1 MGSMKQLGGA
11 LGHNTER
18 GAPFRRGGPYT
29 MFVTLGY
36 IDPGLGTLLT
46 QFLIAAVV
54 GVGFYFRRSFSVI
67 LRFFG
72 YRKKVAGRDE
82 AS

>member
-1 MGSMKQLGGA
+1 
-11 LGHNTER
+11 
-18 GAPFRRGGPYT
+18 